1 MHELSWR
8 WEVLLALR
16 VLAAAILGGIV
27 GWQREH
33 VGRAAGVRTFAAV
46 SLGSCLFGLMSTMSG
61 PSEGGRI
68 AAQVVTGIGFLCAG
82 VILRDQG
89 RIIGLTTAAT
99 LWATAAVGLAIA
111 YGWFLLA
118 VLVTILLFILL
129 AVPTKRWERH
139 PTGIPPTAPDDRKLS
154 PASRE

>member
-1 MHELSWR
+1 MHELNWK
-8 WEVLLALR
+8 WQALLALR
-16 VLAAAILGGIV
+16 VAAAAILGGIV

-46 SLGSCLFGLMSTMSG
+46 SLGACLFGLMSATSG

-82 VILRDQG
+82 VILREQG
-89 RIIGLTTAAT
+89 QIIGLTTAAT

-129 AVPTKRWERH
+129 AAPMKRWERH
-139 PTGIPPTAPDDRKLS
+139 PPGAPPAGPDDRKLS
-154 PASRE
+154 LASKE